1 MSDAMI
7 RVPVEVRDRFAA
19 VAASRN
25 ISVRALMQGVA
36 ERMLTAEERQ
46 ERADRCRAYLA
57 EHLGVEVTDE
67 DSAAMGRKVREFFDQ
82 RQAALKSGKDAA
94 A

>member
-57 EHLGVEVTDE
+57 EGFGVEVTDE